1 MAEIKHILIR
11 LPNWLGDMVM
21 ATAFVKAVQLQ
32 YPNATTDVIAKKG
45 IDFLLNYFPPMG
57 ERFIFSK
64 DEYTGLAGVRKFGKK
79 IAGQKKYDLFF
90 CLPDSL
96 SAAVMASAIKAKKNI
111 GFKKSMH
118 VVFFTNAYKKK
129 KEVHRVE
136 EYVDL
141 LEQFVGQ
148 KLAIPAVRLLND
160 HVNTNETLV
169 VNINSE
175 AISRRLPVSKA
186 VSILDAIRKAI
197 PNEIILVGSPKE
209 KVFVDEVFDLLF
221 DKKNITNIA
230 GQTSLSEMVSVFA
243 ACKAVLSTDSG
254 PAHVCNAL
262 GKKTIV
268 LFGAGN
274 ENNTAPY
281 NKENCITMR
290 LGKLPCEPCVKNSCK
305 VYGVPECLLQLDEDL
320 IIENVIKILR

>member
-1 MAEIKHILIR
+1 MAEIKYILIR

-21 ATAFVKAVQLQ
+21 ATAFVKAVQFR
-32 YPNATTDVIAKKG
+32 YPDAAIDVIAKKG
-45 IDFLLNYFPPMG
+45 IDFLLDYFPPIG

-64 DEYTGLAGVRKFGKK
+64 EEYKGLTGVRKFGKK
-79 IAGQKKYDLFF
+79 IASQKKYDLFF

-129 KEVHRVE
+129 KGVHRVE

-148 KLAIPAVRLLND
+148 QLAIPTVSLLYGD
-160 HVNTNETLV
+160 EHIKESLV

-175 AISRRLPVSKA
+175 ATSRRLPVLKA
-186 VSILDAIRKAI
+186 VSIIDAIRKAI
-197 PNEIILVGSPKE
+197 PNEILLVGSPKE
-209 KVFVDEVFDLLF
+209 KVFVDEVFHLLF
-221 DKKNITNIA
+221 DKKSITNIA
-230 GQTSLSEMVSVFA
+230 GQTSLKEMVNVFA
-243 ACKAVLSTDSG
+243 SCKAALSTDSG

-274 ENNTAPY
+274 EKNTAPF
-281 NKENCITMR
+281 NKENCIVMR
-290 LGKLPCEPCVKNSCK
+290 LGKLSCEPCVKNICK
-305 VYGVPECLLQLDEDL
+305 VYGTPECLLQLDEEL
-320 IIENVIKILR
+320 IVENIIKILR